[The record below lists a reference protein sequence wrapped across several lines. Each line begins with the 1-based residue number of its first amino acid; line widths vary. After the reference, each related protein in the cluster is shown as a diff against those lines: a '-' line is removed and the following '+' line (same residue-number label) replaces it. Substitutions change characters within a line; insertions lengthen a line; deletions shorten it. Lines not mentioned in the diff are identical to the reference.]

1 MTELLLRVFVKDHL
15 NTDSPAVRSS
25 IGKMAG
31 ASGLVCN
38 GVLFVL
44 KLAAGILAG
53 SVSVVADALNNLS
66 DAASSAVT
74 LLGFRLAQRP
84 ADEEHPYGHARY
96 EYVTGLIVSFLVLLI
111 GVELGK
117 SSVEK
122 IFRPAATEVSAVTLA
137 VLVAAILLK
146 LWMCFFYRKLGDRIA
161 SAALRAASI
170 DSRNDVITTAAVLA
184 GCMVQMRSGINIDGY
199 MGLAVA
205 LFILLSGVDLVR
217 ETLSPLLGKKADEML
232 VERIKEKI
240 LSHEMILGIHDLLI
254 HDYGPGRCFASVHA
268 ELDAEVEPLS
278 CHELIDHI
286 EREVQKELG
295 VQLVIHH
302 DPVTLNDTEWSLMR
316 QTVEE
321 IVREIDPQLSIH
333 DLRIV
338 RGSRKPRLVFDLEV
352 PYAMRERSETLKT
365 EIDRALK
372 DRGLRYKTAICFDD
386 K

>member
-15 NTDSPAVRSS
+15 NTESFAVRSS

-38 GVLFVL
+38 GLLFVL
-44 KLAAGILAG
+44 KLMAGILAG

-96 EYVTGLIVSFLVLLI
+96 EYVAGLIVSFLVLLI

-122 IFRPAATEVSAVTLA
+122 ILRPAATEISAVTLTVLGIA
-137 VLVAAILLK
+137 VLLK
-146 LWMCFFYRKLGDRIA
+146 LWMCFFYKNLGDRINA
-161 SAALRAASI
+161 AALHAASI
-170 DSRNDVITTAAVLA
+170 DSRNDVITTAVVLT
-184 GCMVQMRSGINIDGY
+184 GCLIQMRFGINIDGY

-205 LFILLSGVDLVR
+205 LFILVSGVNLVR
-217 ETLSPLLGKKADEML
+217 ETLSPLLGKKADEIL

-254 HDYGPGRCFASVHA
+254 HDYGPGQCFASVHA

-321 IVREIDPQLSIH
+321 IVREIDPQLAIH

-338 RGSRKPRLVFDLEV
+338 RGSRKPRLLFDLEV
-352 PYAMRERSETLKT
+352 PYAMREQSEALKN